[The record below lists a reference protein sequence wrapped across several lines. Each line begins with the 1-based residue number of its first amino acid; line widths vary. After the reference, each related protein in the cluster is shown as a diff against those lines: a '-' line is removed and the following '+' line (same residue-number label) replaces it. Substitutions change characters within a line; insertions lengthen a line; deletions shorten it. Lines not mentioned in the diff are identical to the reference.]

1 MSRVTKW
8 ILISR
13 FWVFWS
19 DSSVLNSS
27 FPCNFVLNSSCDC
40 ATVFWISLLWLC
52 NCVLNSSCDCVTVF
66 WIPLLWLW
74 NSVLNSSCDCVTVC
88 NPKPALRTFSPQRG
102 REEGRVSSIWICRAG
117 SNSEHLNVSLFL
129 FETLLNCQC
138 FFSLLFAA
146 KHIFSVCLAF
156 CHFVCGWTVDILFV
170 FSRYFSREKFSCFV
184 ASYSSTF
191 V

>member
-1 MSRVTKW
+1 MSKVTKW

-27 FPCNFVLNSSCDC
+27 
-40 ATVFWISLLWLC
+40 SLR
-52 NCVLNSSCDCVTVF
+52 NC
-66 WIPLLWLW
+66 
-74 NSVLNSSCDCVTVC
+74 VLNSSCDCVTVC

-138 FFSLLFAA
+138 FSLLFAA
-146 KHIFSVCLAF
+146 KYLFSVCLAF
-156 CHFVCGWTVDILFV
+156 CHFVCGWAVDILFV